1 MKEHGIIFSAPMV
14 RAIIEGRKTQTRRI
28 IKNPEWYGCTTGDC
42 PHSTQAACDEAM
54 VFFAPYPVGTRIWVK
69 ETWSPDHAAFYP
81 HFPIVYRADGEMDIE
96 HGEVY
101 SPEAKR
107 TYPFRWRPS
116 IHMRRSD
123 SRLTLEV
130 TGVKV
135 ERVQDITSSD
145 AVAEGCDSV
154 VWESSA
160 WKNPI
165 GVPPDGAG
173 ESVARSNFASLWQ
186 EINGMGSWAKNPWV
200 WAYTFKVV
208 EIKK

>member
-1 MKEHGIIFSAPMV
+1 MELEARMKEHSIIFSAPMV

-69 ETWSPDHAAFYP
+69 ETWRPAHAAFYP

-116 IHMRRSD
+116 IHM
-123 SRLTLEV
+123 
-130 TGVKV
+130 
-135 ERVQDITSSD
+135 
-145 AVAEGCDSV
+145 
-154 VWESSA
+154 
-160 WKNPI
+160 
-165 GVPPDGAG
+165 
-173 ESVARSNFASLWQ
+173 
-186 EINGMGSWAKNPWV
+186 
-200 WAYTFKVV
+200 
-208 EIKK
+208 